1 MFAMKTAATLLVI
14 LAWASHPIPASAAL
28 SSSTPMARV
37 VSLLTEMRAR
47 IEADG
52 KSEQKSYDKFACW
65 CEKTLARKAADIS
78 AAKERI
84 EELQTLIYK
93 LKGDLGSHGAE
104 IKQLEKDIAANL
116 ESQREATEV
125 RDKENGEYQ
134 EERTESEQCI
144 GALEAAITVLTG
156 AGAKKGF
163 LETLQEAQ
171 LLSVVAGVRGLL
183 HKEQVSQSTSD
194 KDLQMVKRFVDAPD
208 SFIGSRTE
216 GLSAAQIAN
225 NPFGDYAPQST
236 QIQGIL
242 KGMYDAFTSGL
253 EKSNAEEAEKQKAY
267 EELMETKKQELATL
281 QATLEKQTG
290 DEAEKTQKLADSR
303 AELDDT
309 KAQLEA
315 DEKFFAETKASCKSK
330 AGEWAERTRLRTQEL
345 QGINKAVEILNSPE
359 ARRTFQSATTTFLQI
374 SDVPRADAYGQL
386 RNLATQYGSL
396 SLAKIAAQVKTG
408 GHFDKVIVMID
419 KMIELLRKEEQEDIA
434 HRDRCQSGSN
444 TNKYNREDLA
454 SAIDKAEKELLR
466 MTDVEKEMKTQI
478 ATLEDDIKATKD
490 EMAERLEMRNEERT
504 EFKAAL
510 KDDADAVGLLGE
522 AIVAL
527 SEFYKT
533 NKIPLELAQQE
544 PEYTVD
550 QDKAPETIWSGGDYG
565 GRKKE
570 STGIIA
576 ILSML
581 KEDMEMEMK
590 TGREEDAAAQKKYE
604 EDRKA
609 MQGTLD
615 SQLASKTQ
623 TEKDLAEHQ
632 AKMADTQQYVD
643 QHSADLEAAKDMQA
657 TLEHDCAW
665 VETHFDTRRDKRKN
679 EIDGLVDAKNIL
691 AGADSGN
698 DDDTI

>member
-1 MFAMKTAATLLVI
+1 MKSVSILFLALALAGSPVAVHAA
-14 LAWASHPIPASAAL
+14 AG
-28 SSSTPMARV
+28 TPMARV
-37 VSLLTEMRAR
+37 VSLLTEMKAR
-47 IEADG
+47 IEADAKG
-52 KSEQKSYDKFACW
+52 EQKSYDKFACW

-78 AAKERI
+78 AAKDRV
-84 EELQTLIYK
+84 EELQNLIYK

-125 RDKENGEYQ
+125 RDNENGEYQ
-134 EERTESEQCI
+134 AERTESEQCI

-183 HKEQVSQSTSD
+183 HKQKVSHSVSD
-194 KDLQMVKRFVDAPD
+194 EDLKVIQGFVDQPEQFVGGRA
-208 SFIGSRTE
+208 E

-242 KGMYDAFTSGL
+242 KGMYDAFASSL
-253 EKSNAEEAEKQKAY
+253 EKSNAEEAEKQKAF
-267 EELMETKKQELATL
+267 EALMETKKQELATL
-281 QATLEKQTG
+281 QATLEKQTA
-290 DEAEKTQKLADSR
+290 DNAEKTQKLADSR

-315 DEKFFAETKASCKSK
+315 DEKFFAETKASCKVK

-359 ARRTFQSATTTFLQI
+359 ARRTFQSATTTFLQL
-374 SDVPRADAYGQL
+374 SDSPRGDAYGQL
-386 RNLATQYGSL
+386 KTLASQYGSL

-408 GHFDKVIVMID
+408 GHFDKVIVMINQ
-419 KMIELLRKEEQEDIA
+419 MIALLRKEEQSDIA
-434 HRDRCQSGSN
+434 HRDRCQNGEN
-444 TNKYNREDLA
+444 ANQYDREDSA
-454 SAIDKAEKELLR
+454 SAIDKAEKGLQR
-466 MTDVEKEMKTQI
+466 MADVEKEMKTQI
-478 ATLEDDIKATKD
+478 ATLEDDIKTTR
-490 EMAERLEMRNEERT
+490 EQMAQRLEMRNEERV

-510 KDDADAVGLLGE
+510 KDDAGAVTLLGE

-527 SEFYKT
+527 SEFYKS
-533 NKIPLELAQQE
+533 NKIPLGFVQQE

-550 QDKAPETIWSGGDYG
+550 QDEAPETIWEGEDYG
-565 GRKKE
+565 GRKSE

-581 KEDMEMEMK
+581 REDLEKEMK
-590 TGREEDAAAQKKYE
+590 TGREEDAAAQKKYK
-604 EDRKA
+604 EDRNT
-609 MQGTLD
+609 MQDTLD
-615 SQLASKTQ
+615 AQLSSKTL

-632 AKMADTQQYVD
+632 SKIADKREFVD
-643 QHSADLEAAKDMQA
+643 QKNGDLAAAKDMQA

-665 VETHFDTRRDKRKN
+665 VETHFETRREKRKN
-679 EIDGLVDAKNIL
+679 EIDGLNEAKNIL
-691 AGADSGN
+691 AGADSG
-698 DDDTI
+698 DDEEDI

>member
-1 MFAMKTAATLLVI
+1 MKSFATLLVV
-14 LAWASHPIPASAAL
+14 LALVVSPASGHAA
-28 SSSTPMARV
+28 SATGTPMAKV

-52 KSEQKSYDKFACW
+52 KAEQKSYDKFACW
-65 CEKTLARKAADIS
+65 CEKTLERKAADIS
-78 AAKERI
+78 EAKARI

-144 GALEAAITVLTG
+144 GALEAAVTVLTG

-183 HKEQVSQSTSD
+183 HTQEVARSVSD
-194 KDLQMVKRFVDAPD
+194 KDLKVVQRFVDQPERFVGGRAV
-208 SFIGSRTE
+208 

-242 KGMYDAFTSGL
+242 KGMYDAFTSSL
-253 EKSNAEEAEKQKAY
+253 EKSNAKEAEKQKAF
-267 EELMETKKQELATL
+267 EELMATKKQELATL
-281 QATLEKQTG
+281 QATLEKQTA
-290 DEAEKTQKLADSR
+290 DNAEKTQKLADSR

-345 QGINKAVEILNSPE
+345 QGINKAIEILNSPE
-359 ARRTFQSATTTFLQI
+359 ARRTFQSATTTFLQL
-374 SDVPRADAYGQL
+374 SDAPRADAYGQL
-386 RNLATQYGSL
+386 KTLAAQYGSL

-419 KMIELLRKEEQEDIA
+419 QMIALLRKEEQSDIV
-434 HRDRCQSGSN
+434 HRDRCQNGQN
-444 TNKYNREDLA
+444 ANQYDREDTA
-454 SAIDKAEKELLR
+454 SAIDKAEKELVR
-466 MTDVEKEMKTQI
+466 MTDVEKDMKTQI
-478 ATLEDDIKATKD
+478 ATLEDDIKTTKE
-490 EMAERLEMRNEERT
+490 EMAQRLEMRNEERA

-510 KDDADAVGLLGE
+510 KDDANAVGLLGE
-522 AIVAL
+522 AIIAL
-527 SEFYKT
+527 SEFYKS

-550 QDKAPETIWSGGDYG
+550 QDKAPETIWEGGDYG

-581 KEDMEMEMK
+581 REDLEKEMK
-590 TGREEDAAAQKKYE
+590 TGREEDATSQKKYQ
-604 EDRKA
+604 EDKKA
-609 MQGTLD
+609 MQDTLD
-615 SQLASKTQ
+615 AQLASKTQ

-632 AKMADTQQYVD
+632 SKMADKQEFVD
-643 QHSADLEAAKDMQA
+643 QRKGDLDAAKDMQA

-665 VETHFDTRRDKRKN
+665 VETHFDTRREKRKT
-679 EIDGLVDAKNIL
+679 EIDGLAEAKNIL
-691 AGADSGN
+691 AGADSGD